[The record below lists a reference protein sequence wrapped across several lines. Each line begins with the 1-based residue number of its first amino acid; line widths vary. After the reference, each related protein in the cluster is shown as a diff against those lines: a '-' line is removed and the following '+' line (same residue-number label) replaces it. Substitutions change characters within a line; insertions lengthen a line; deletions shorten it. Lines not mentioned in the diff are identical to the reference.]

1 LLQKKSHMAL
11 DPYAS
16 CPCGSGK
23 KFKWCCQPIHVQIDR
38 AFQQDQ
44 QGQHEVALRLMDE
57 VIAEHPGNPEAWGRK
72 AQLLYQNGQVEE
84 AENALQ
90 KAFEITPK
98 YAFGHL
104 LRGMFRYQEGEIPG
118 ALLLFRKAADFYDP
132 EARDLIAQV
141 YGFIADCEMRL
152 NRPVAA
158 RAALRIVLKNQPGE
172 VETREQFE
180 AIFGDKG
187 RLPAAARKE
196 YTFRSPTPSLAGD
209 RRAAWDRALAGLENA
224 RLADVARVFEELS
237 KADPNDAAAAYNLGL
252 ARAWLG
258 DNPASLEVLDRYVT
272 LETDEGKAGEAW
284 ALGEVLRCAYG
295 MDEQS
300 DYHEYSVVYQL
311 RQAPPLQNL
320 IQDWGRGRRLI
331 PLNTGEQ
338 EGVFSALVLEAS
350 PMISATPG
358 LTEGGPLAAYL
369 LVAEGVVRLWGS
381 VRDRFEK
388 VRAELE
394 QRAGQGL
401 SQGQGRIGR
410 PAFADVVT
418 EAVIFPIGLSD
429 QAEVQRRIDT
439 TAQQFFEG
447 TWLQRPLRSLGGI
460 APIDAAGHAVLRRKV
475 RGVIQFLQDCAAHG
489 ALQTYDFDR
498 VRRKLGLTT
507 TAAPAPAGAAPTD
520 ITALGA
526 PELAALSPDSLSDE
540 QLRQAL
546 QTAQR
551 LDAHE
556 IGTRFARALVAR
568 PPDAAAPDRYSHFS
582 YLIERALAGGNTDEA
597 LDTINEGEKADCEQ
611 NEGRRRNDYE
621 LRRGKVHA
629 RRGEADAAYDVF
641 DRLIQRDP
649 TNVKTRAAAA
659 EAMLSLRQGKRALQ
673 FAEEGVTQARKQND
687 RDSEGHL
694 MELAAA
700 ARKQGA

>member
-1 LLQKKSHMAL
+1 LQKKSRMAL

-38 AFQQDQ
+38 AFQQDA

-57 VIAEHPGNPEAWGRK
+57 VIAEYPANPEAWGRK
-72 AQLLYQNGQVEE
+72 AQLLYQTGQVED
-84 AENALQ
+84 AETALQ
-90 KAFEITPK
+90 KAFEISPK

-118 ALLLFRKAADFYDP
+118 ALLLFRKAADYYDP
-132 EARDLIAQV
+132 EAHELVAQV

-158 RAALRIVLKNQPGE
+158 RAALRIVLRNQPTD
-172 VETREQFE
+172 VETREQVE

-187 RLPAAARKE
+187 RLPAAARKD
-196 YTFRSPTPSLAGD
+196 YAVRSPAPSLAGG
-209 RRAAWDRALAGLENA
+209 RRAAWDRALAGLDNA
-224 RLADVARVFEELS
+224 RLADAVRAFDELS
-237 KADPNDAAAAYNLGL
+237 KADPNDAAALYNLGL
-252 ARAWLG
+252 ARAWVG
-258 DNPASLEVLDRYVT
+258 DNPASLEALDRYVT
-272 LETDEGKAGEAW
+272 LETDEVRAGEAW

-300 DYHEYSVVYQL
+300 DHHEYSVNNQL
-311 RQAPPLQNL
+311 REARPMQALVQE
-320 IQDWGRGRRLI
+320 WGRGRRLI
-331 PLNTGEQ
+331 PLNTAEQ

-358 LTEGGPLAAYL
+358 LTEGGPLASYL
-369 LVAEGVVRLWGS
+369 LIAEGVVRLWGP
-381 VRDRFEK
+381 VRERFEK

-394 QRAGQGL
+394 QKAGSGL
-401 SQGQGRIGR
+401 SGGHGRIGR
-410 PAFADVVT
+410 PGFADVVT
-418 EAVIFPIGLSD
+418 EALVFPVGLSD
-429 QAEVQRRIDT
+429 QGEVRRRIDT
-439 TAQQFFEG
+439 AAQQFFEG
-447 TWLQRPLRSLGGI
+447 TWLRRPLRSLGGVS
-460 APIDAAGHAVLRRKV
+460 PIDAAGHAVLRRKV
-475 RGVIQFLQDCAAHG
+475 RGVIQFLEDCAAGG
-489 ALQTYDFDR
+489 ALHEYDFDR
-498 VRRKLGLTT
+498 LRRKLGLATGT
-507 TAAPAPAGAAPTD
+507 PAAAASAGPPD
-520 ITALGA
+520 VTALGA
-526 PELAALSPDSLSDE
+526 PELAGLAVETLSDE
-540 QLRQAL
+540 QLQQAL

-568 PPDAAAPDRYSHFS
+568 PPAGGAADRYAHFS
-582 YLIERALAGGNTDEA
+582 YLIERALAAGNTDEA

-621 LRRGKVHA
+621 LRRGKLHA
-629 RRGEADAAYDVF
+629 RRGEADAAHDVF

-649 TNVKTRAAAA
+649 TNMQTRAAAA
-659 EAMLSLRQGKRALQ
+659 EAMLTLRQGKRALR
-673 FAEEGVTQARKQND
+673 FAEEGLAQARKQND

>member
-1 LLQKKSHMAL
+1 MAL

-38 AFQQDQ
+38 AFQQDA

-57 VIAEHPGNPEAWGRK
+57 VIAENPANPEAWGRK
-72 AQLLYQNGQVEE
+72 AQLLYQNGKVEDGE
-84 AENALQ
+84 AALQ
-90 KAFEITPK
+90 KAFEISPK

-104 LRGMFRYQEGEIPG
+104 LRGMFRYQEGEVPG
-118 ALLLFRKAADFYDP
+118 ALLLFRKAADYYDP
-132 EARDLIAQV
+132 EAHDLIGQV

-158 RAALRIVLKNQPGE
+158 RAALRIVLRNQPSD
-172 VETREQFE
+172 VEARESFE
-180 AIFGDKG
+180 GIFGPKG

-196 YTFRSPTPSLAGD
+196 YAFVSPAPSVFGE
-209 RRAAWDRALAGLENA
+209 RRAAWDRALAGTDQA
-224 RLADVARVFEELS
+224 RLGDAARAFDELS

-252 ARAWLG
+252 AHAWLG
-258 DNPASLEVLDRYVT
+258 ENAAALEALECYVA
-272 LETDEGKAGEAW
+272 LETDEAKAGDAW

-300 DYHEYSVVYQL
+300 DYHEYSVSYQL
-311 RQAPPLQNL
+311 RDARPIQAVLE
-320 IQDWGRGRRLI
+320 DWNRGRRLI

-338 EGVFSALVLEAS
+338 ENVFSALILEPS
-350 PMISATPG
+350 PTFTATPG
-358 LTEGGPLAAYL
+358 SSEGGPLAAYL
-369 LVAEGVVRLWGS
+369 LIAEGIARLWGP
-381 VRDRFEK
+381 VRERLERA
-388 VRAELE
+388 RAEFE
-394 QRAGQGL
+394 QKGRAGL
-401 SQGQGRIGR
+401 SGGQERVGR
-410 PAFADVVT
+410 PAFTDVVT
-418 EAVIFPIGLSD
+418 EAVVFPMGVTD
-429 QAEVQRRIDT
+429 QAEAERRVE
-439 TAQQFFEG
+439 AGARLFFEG
-447 TWLQRPLRSLGGI
+447 TWLQRPLKALNGI
-460 APIDAAGHAVLRRKV
+460 APSDAAGHAVLRRKL
-475 RGVIQFLQDCAAHG
+475 RGVVQFLADCSAGG
-489 ALQTYDFDR
+489 ALYGYDFDR
-498 VRRKLGLTT
+498 LRRKLGLTGAVAP
-507 TAAPAPAGAAPTD
+507 AAPGSGPAD

-526 PELAALSPDSLSDE
+526 AELAALKTETLSDE

-556 IGTRFARALVAR
+556 IGTHFARALVAR
-568 PPDAAAPDRYSHFS
+568 PPSGTDADRYPYFS
-582 YLIERALAGGNTDEA
+582 YLIERALAGGHTDEA

-611 NEGRRRNDYE
+611 NEGHRRNDYE

-629 RRGEADAAYDVF
+629 KRGEADAAHDVF
-641 DRLIQRDP
+641 ERLIQRDP
-649 TNVKTRAAAA
+649 TNMKTRAAAA
-659 EAMLSLRQGKRALQ
+659 EAMLSLRQGPRALR
-673 FAEEGVTQARKQND
+673 FAEEGVAQARKQND